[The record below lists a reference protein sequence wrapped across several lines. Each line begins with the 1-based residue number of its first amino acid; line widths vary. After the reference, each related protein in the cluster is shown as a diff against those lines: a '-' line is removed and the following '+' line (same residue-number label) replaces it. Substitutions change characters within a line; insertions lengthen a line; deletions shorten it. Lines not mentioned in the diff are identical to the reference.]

1 MHIFPLYSNIQPN
14 IRNSIYLQKF
24 HKYCGSGGFVTSVS
38 LERLALS
45 TGKPMLCYNV
55 PFFEL
60 SVL

>member
-1 MHIFPLYSNIQPN
+1 
-14 IRNSIYLQKF
+14 LQKF